1 MPPITLGLRLVF
13 PVLALL
19 VLKFMRRLGL
29 GFPCATLR
37 MLLRAHHV
45 LELRPQGFYGGEF
58 VADLVGLVDCVL
70 VHLFRLAAEMF
81 DGGMDGG

>member
-1 MPPITLGLRLVF
+1 MQPIALGLRPIF

-19 VLKFMRRLGL
+19 VLVLMRGL
-29 GFPCATLR
+29 DFHCAAFC

-45 LELRPQGFYGGEF
+45 LELRPQGFHGGEF

-70 VHLFRLAAEMF
+70 VDLIRLAAGIF
-81 DGGMDGG
+81 DCGMDGG